1 MWLSVP
7 CPVSC
12 DAQIR
17 RADTNQPH
25 RPFLPCLL
33 SPRTGK
39 QPLASP
45 VVCSAW
51 HTSHHSAIYV
61 RCALGKSSCVQCK
74 VPITS
79 FSHSCAVCSR
89 HTSFSQSCAVCSM
102 QVQSCAVHGTHHI
115 IQPFMCGVLKAYIIQ
130 PFMCG
135 VLQASPV
142 VCSARYPL
150 LDHYC
155 VHVQYA
161 QGIHCTYISLS
172 SICGI
177 LTACIA

>member
-1 MWLSVP
+1 MAHITSFNHSCAVCSRQVQLCAVQGTHHIIQP
-7 CPVSC
+7 FMCGVLQAYIIQPVMC
-12 DAQIR
+12 GVL
-17 RADTNQPH
+17 H
-25 RPFLPCLL
+25 
-33 SPRTGK
+33 
-39 QPLASP
+39 ASP

-51 HTSHHSAIYV
+51 HTSHHSAIHV
-61 RCALGKSSCVQCK
+61 RCAPCKSSRVQCMAH
-74 VPITS
+74 ITS

-89 HTSFSQSCAVCSM
+89 